1 MLKSNLSLKV
11 VKKGKT
17 SQPPKFIDSILCKE
31 NNKVL
36 ELYERVDVE
45 KIDKLRYSKKLRE
58 DSTRDKNM
66 IGLLDMYSKK
76 IIDGKVKVVYKLEG
90 YGRLKNV
97 IRGDIGFSY
106 TNMSKSARNLL
117 SAPFYDYY
125 DINNIV

>member
-66 IGLLDMYSKK
+66 IGLLDMYPLT
-76 IIDGKVKVVYKLEG
+76 D
-90 YGRLKNV
+90 
-97 IRGDIGFSY
+97 
-106 TNMSKSARNLL
+106 
-117 SAPFYDYY
+117 
-125 DINNIV
+125 